1 MGRLYIECIRT
12 PLFLGFRI
20 HFIKMLFSLFIF
32 GFRVVDFHGYSDM
45 AIFQESFLSEML
57 KCTPES
63 NVAGTS
69 GVTRLMLKKKT
80 VLFC

>member
-1 MGRLYIECIRT
+1 
-12 PLFLGFRI
+12 
-20 HFIKMLFSLFIF
+20 MLFSLFIVC
-32 GFRVVDFHGYSDM
+32 FRVVDFHGYSDKP
-45 AIFQESFLSEML
+45 IFQELFLSEML

-69 GVTRLMLKKKT
+69 GVTRLMLKKTT

>member
-32 GFRVVDFHGYSDM
+32 GFRVVDFLGYSDM

-69 GVTRLMLKKKT
+69 GVTRLMLKKT

>member
-1 MGRLYIECIRT
+1 MYSDSVI
-12 PLFLGFRI
+12 LGFRI
-20 HFIKMLFSLFIF
+20 HFIKMLFSLFIV
-32 GFRVVDFHGYSDM
+32 GFRVVDFHGYSDK

-69 GVTRLMLKKKT
+69 GVTRLMLKKKQ
-80 VLFC
+80 FFFADN